1 MAELDN
7 IPQKQS
13 VELEIVKIDE
23 TLMSSLK
30 EVNQK
35 INNMFMDMG
44 QIHIRKKELSDEL
57 VRLDNILEQTEDNFR
72 LSNAELKEVMDA
84 IDDKYPQG
92 RINMQDGTITYQPG
106 APTRK
111 QVAEMQQN
119 QQQAPQQ
126 SEESSFKVVKE

>member
-13 VELEIVKIDE
+13 VELETVKIDGE
-23 TLMSSLK
+23 LLKSLK
-30 EVNQK
+30 EVNGK

-44 QIHIRKKELSDEL
+44 QIHVRRKELNEEL
-57 VRLDNILEQTEDNFR
+57 VRLEGILEQTEDSFKMAN
-72 LSNAELKEVMDA
+72 SELREVMDA
-84 IDDKYPQG
+84 IDEKYPQG
-92 RINMQDGTITYQPG
+92 RINLQDEMITYQPG

-111 QVAEMQQN
+111 QMAEQQQN

-126 SEESSFKVVKE
+126 QESSFKVVKE